1 MTEWGRHMSASGL
14 HKSGVRAS
22 GYGLMVGAALV
33 AMSALA
39 VGASAAPQQ
48 SPPPNGPPNALQ
60 GFSTNRNQP
69 VRIRAATLEVRDKD
83 KVATFTGD
91 VHVTQGDTDMRC
103 KVLVVFYEGDAT
115 QPSTPAAQP
124 GPAGQQQ
131 IKRMECKGNVVATQK
146 DQVATGERADYDV
159 RSNTIIMT
167 GNVVV
172 TRGQDVLTGNRLVV
186 DLTSGV
192 SNVESGRGSGGSG
205 RVEMLI
211 QPSQRPD
218 AKGATPQPAPPSKQ
232 PAR

>member
-1 MTEWGRHMSASGL
+1 
-14 HKSGVRAS
+14 V
-22 GYGLMVGAALV
+22 VGASLA

-39 VGASAAPQQ
+39 IGASAAPQQ
-48 SPPPNGPPNALQ
+48 SPQPNGPPNALQ

-69 VRIRAATLEVRDKD
+69 VRIRAATLEVRDKE

-124 GPAGQQQ
+124 GPDGQQQ
-131 IKRMECKGNVVATQK
+131 IKRMECKGQVVATQK
-146 DQVATGERADYDV
+146 DQVATGDRADYDV
-159 RSNTIIMT
+159 RSNTITMT

-172 TRGQDVLTGNRLVV
+172 SRNQDVIRGKRLVV

-192 SNVESGRGSGGSG
+192 SNVEAAGG
-205 RVEMLI
+205 RVEVLM
-211 QPSQRPD
+211 QPSQHPD